1 MAAVGRRHV
10 SYRAPAALLV
20 LAAAATLAG
29 CAGSRKAPA
38 VQSASPPEPQ
48 YAIGELTR
56 NEQLVNEGAKLA
68 LADGCASCHLQ
79 GAKRSPGPNFDSFAG
94 HDVTLADGR
103 RTLVE
108 ERFLRQA
115 LLHPEETAIAGYEP
129 APMIRALAPLDLA
142 GHPHDVQALIA
153 FMEQIGPETG

>member
-1 MAAVGRRHV
+1 MSARALGSLAA
-10 SYRAPAALLV
+10 
-20 LAAAATLAG
+20 LAAALAG
-29 CAGSRKAPA
+29 CASSAKAPP

-48 YAIGELTR
+48 YAVGELTR

-68 LADGCASCHLQ
+68 LADGCAACHLQ

-94 HDVTLADGR
+94 HEVTLAGGR
-103 RTLVE
+103 RTLVD

-115 LLHPEETAIAGYEP
+115 LLHPKENTIAGYEP

-142 GHPHDVQALIA
+142 GHPHEVEALTA